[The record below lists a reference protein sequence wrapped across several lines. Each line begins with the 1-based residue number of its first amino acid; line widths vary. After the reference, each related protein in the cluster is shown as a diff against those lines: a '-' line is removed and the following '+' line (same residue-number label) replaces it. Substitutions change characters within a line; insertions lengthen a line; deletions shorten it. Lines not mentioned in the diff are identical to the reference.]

1 VGSVNKKYEK
11 YMTGGN
17 GILLLGILWLIFWL
31 GPAFF
36 LFREDSRWGHNFALP
51 IMFITVGLAY
61 NTKFISTNL
70 VACIS
75 SYLTIPTLLGFWNWA
90 EATKAATYL
99 LIIFVILFFGERA
112 RDNELIK
119 PNTRFKAWLQIHLL
133 TLAYIGLAHM
143 TFIFFAV
150 RWYNPTPFL
159 DVLPIEHHVS
169 TSLFNIMLLGLVVL
183 SIMERFVQ
191 KIGKLKVTKAAFI
204 WSVLMIIIPIAAIA
218 ITGE

>member
-1 VGSVNKKYEK
+1 MVKRYEK
-11 YMTGGN
+11 YLTGGN
-17 GILLLGILWLIFWL
+17 GILLLGILWLAFWL

-36 LFREDSRWGHNFALP
+36 LFEGDSRWGHNFALP

-61 NTKFISTNL
+61 NTKFISTNF

-90 EATKAATYL
+90 EATKAAIYL
-99 LIIFVILFFGERA
+99 LIIFFVLFFAERV
-112 RDNELIK
+112 RTEELIR
-119 PNTRFKAWLQIHLL
+119 PNTRFRTWLKIHLL
-133 TLAYIGLAHM
+133 TLSYIGLAHM

-150 RWYNPTPFL
+150 RWYNPDPFL
-159 DVLPIEHHVS
+159 DVLPIEHHYS
-169 TSLFNIMLLGLVVL
+169 TSIFNLMLLGLVVL

-191 KIGKLKVTKAAFI
+191 KIGRIKITKAAFI
-204 WSVLMIIIPIAAIA
+204 WSILMIIIPIAAIA